1 MTDTLILVS
10 NDDGVAASGI
20 AALAKAVSHLGKVV
34 VVAPDRERSA
44 AGHSISLSVPL
55 RAVEVM
61 PDWFAV
67 DGTPTDAVYLGIH
80 HLLDKKPSLLVSG
93 INHGA
98 NLGND
103 VTYSGTVSAA
113 MEGTVFGV
121 PSIAFSQIAMS
132 KLGGDFSAQAKFVD
146 KVARHVLDKGLPYD
160 TLLNV
165 NFPPKP
171 DAERYQWTTLGRRR
185 YGEQVDARVDPR
197 GKKYYWIGGDEMGH
211 DDRPGS
217 DCNAVADGYIS
228 VSPVHMD
235 LTHYEA
241 LTQLKKTTL

>member
-1 MTDTLILVS
+1 MEKLILVS
-10 NDDGVAASGI
+10 NDDGVAATGI
-20 AALAKAVSHLGKVV
+20 AALVKAVEPLGKVV

-44 AGHSISLSVPL
+44 AGHSISLATPL
-55 RAVEVM
+55 RAVEVR
-61 PDWFAV
+61 PNWWAV

-80 HLLDKKPSLLVSG
+80 HFLPRKPDLLVSG

-121 PSIAFSQIAMS
+121 PSIAFSQINMREAAADLS
-132 KLGGDFSAQAKFVD
+132 VQQAFVD
-146 KVARHVLDKGLPYD
+146 RVARFVLDEGLPYD

-171 DAERYQWTTLGRRR
+171 EATRFQWTTLGRRR

-197 GKKYYWIGGDEMGH
+197 GRNYYWIGGDEMGH

-241 LTQLKKTTL
+241 FSQLKKVQL